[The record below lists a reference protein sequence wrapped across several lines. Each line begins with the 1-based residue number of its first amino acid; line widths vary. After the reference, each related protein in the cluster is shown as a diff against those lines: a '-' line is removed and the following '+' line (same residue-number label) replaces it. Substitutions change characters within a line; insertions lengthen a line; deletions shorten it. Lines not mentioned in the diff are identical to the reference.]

1 MEIERTALF
10 REIQAITNQPNA
22 KLVHYFWRCE
32 ILANGKRVDPLKVLS
47 VDFIRDYIEQYA
59 DEVYIELAIGAG
71 TYSHLVYPYKDD
83 ITITLFKEPIGQV
96 NNETNVEEETLSFP
110 YRVTVLKTNSMVLEG
125 KVRYGSNVQTGD
137 LMDILYVKFQLT
149 DPLVERLRMESV
161 GGIFPDTSCADLL
174 SFLLTDINQKLQLD
188 EENKIEGVDFFEP
201 TLKEKQKQIVLPHAT
216 RFVEAPD
223 FLQSKVGG
231 IYNAGLGFYL
241 QKKHWYVYPLYD
253 LTRFDKSLKTL
264 TLVNVPKNR
273 MPGAEVTY
281 RTTGNQVIALIT
293 GATKFR
299 DDSESQIL
307 NEGNGVRFLDARK
320 LMDGFSET
328 SKNRT
333 TILRANNNNE
343 FVAEQRKTG
352 LNNVHASPVRITSNN
367 FVELSR
373 LAQRAGAPFQC
384 VWENSNPDLLYPG
397 MPVKYMYVVNGE
409 VKEALGV
416 LIRAHHNIGTYAP
429 GAKSKRYVSNS
440 VLTVFIDR
448 KIDWAETD
456 SEETTA

>member
-1 MEIERTALF
+1 
-10 REIQAITNQPNA
+10 
-22 KLVHYFWRCE
+22 
-32 ILANGKRVDPLKVLS
+32 
-47 VDFIRDYIEQYA
+47 
-59 DEVYIELAIGAG
+59 
-71 TYSHLVYPYKDD
+71 
-83 ITITLFKEPIGQV
+83 
-96 NNETNVEEETLSFP
+96 
-110 YRVTVLKTNSMVLEG
+110 
-125 KVRYGSNVQTGD
+125 
-137 LMDILYVKFQLT
+137 MDILYVKFQLT